1 MNKKIISIFI
11 FFLAIFLFIFSNN
24 FYSSYNKK
32 KNDISRLEKKIIKS
46 DKKIE
51 KLSKKLD
58 YQNVELEEARDLIGL
73 IPFKKSLNIKTFN
86 YFDKKITFE
95 KFKTSFLK
103 TGKNHA
109 ATSSSYI
116 DYHKNNLIL
125 VSGNGIFSYSNLDN
139 FNKKN
144 FNFLIIKNNFN
155 KFINYESFYKN
166 SKFGIKDIHIK
177 EGKIYVSFSNQLTDD
192 CYNISIVYADINFQ
206 FLNFKKFFIPNQ
218 CVKINNEYGEF
229 NPHHSGGRIVN
240 YKNNFLLSVGEYK
253 YRDHAQNLENIFG
266 KIILINKDTKNY
278 SILASGLRNPQG
290 LYYDKNNNII
300 LSTDHGPQGGDEIN
314 INLNP
319 DNIENYGWPIA
330 SYGEHYGF
338 EKRDDNS
345 KEYKKA
351 PFHKSH
357 KKFNFKEPLI
367 YFNPSVGPSEI
378 IKIPKDFFFGN
389 KEEYI
394 ILLSSMGWGNDKNE
408 IIKRGGMSLHF
419 IKLNNNFDIIDHSVF
434 SIEERIR
441 DMKYIPSE
449 KSIFLFLEN
458 SPAIG
463 IIKQN

>member
-1 MNKKIISIFI
+1 M
-11 FFLAIFLFIFSNN
+11 
-24 FYSSYNKK
+24 
-32 KNDISRLEKKIIKS
+32 
-46 DKKIE
+46 
-51 KLSKKLD
+51 
-58 YQNVELEEARDLIGL
+58 
-73 IPFKKSLNIKTFN
+73 
-86 YFDKKITFE
+86 
-95 KFKTSFLK
+95 
-103 TGKNHA
+103 
-109 ATSSSYI
+109 
-116 DYHKNNLIL
+116 
-125 VSGNGIFSYSNLDN
+125 
-139 FNKKN
+139 
-144 FNFLIIKNNFN
+144 
-155 KFINYESFYKN
+155 
-166 SKFGIKDIHIK
+166 
-177 EGKIYVSFSNQLTDD
+177 
-192 CYNISIVYADINFQ
+192 
-206 FLNFKKFFIPNQ
+206 
-218 CVKINNEYGEF
+218 
-229 NPHHSGGRIVN
+229 
-240 YKNNFLLSVGEYK
+240 
-253 YRDHAQNLENIFG
+253 
-266 KIILINKDTKNY
+266 
-278 SILASGLRNPQG
+278 ASGLRNPQG